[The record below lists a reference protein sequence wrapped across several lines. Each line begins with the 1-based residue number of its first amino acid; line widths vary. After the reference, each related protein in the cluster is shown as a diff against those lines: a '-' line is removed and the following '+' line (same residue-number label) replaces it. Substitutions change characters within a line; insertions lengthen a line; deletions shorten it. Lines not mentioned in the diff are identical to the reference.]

1 MTKMW
6 LGFGFLGAVAAIET
20 IRRVPR
26 LDSPQSL
33 LEVELSSESPKPVA
47 MAESLIALA
56 MADADT
62 GSAAGNQAL
71 GNELS
76 RKAQSAMQ
84 EMRKRVESDRHKMWK
99 SLKDAYH
106 AIENCLMDQ
115 DPKVASLLADG
126 KVEDNAVEAAQSEMQ
141 MMADLDK
148 MASDHRSCRMEEDSA
163 FAATM
168 GCQAANGGK
177 VCIPVNEAHQTQKKI
192 CDDAQILLEK
202 KACQVASKSKACDER
217 MKCHAEQTKAYE
229 AAREAAEKNEKE
241 LRREE
246 HALVQIECI
255 LTSSPG
261 SFENC
266 KDLLRTPR
274 FATVTASGSL
284 LEDASAML
292 AEFPKP
298 PAAKACLAS
307 DEARSL
313 LMSFFVGLPQGAPAL
328 ACSSD
333 CCMDNV

>member
-1 MTKMW
+1 
-6 LGFGFLGAVAAIET
+6 VAAISTHEQ

-26 LDSPQSL
+26 PDSPQSL

-56 MADADT
+56 MADADA
-62 GSAAGNQAL
+62 GSVVGNQAL

-84 EMRKRVESDRHKMWK
+84 EMRKRVESDRREMWK
-99 SLKDAYH
+99 SLSDAYH
-106 AIENCLMDQ
+106 AVENCVMDK
-115 DPKVASLLADG
+115 DPKIASLLADG
-126 KVEDNAVEAAQSEMQ
+126 KVEDNAVEASQSEMQ

-163 FAATM
+163 RAATI
-168 GCQAANGGK
+168 GCQAAHGGT
-177 VCIPVNEAHQTQKKI
+177 VCTPVNDAHQTQKKI
-192 CDDAQILLEK
+192 CDDAQILLEQT
-202 KACQVASKSKACDER
+202 ACRVASESKACDER
-217 MKCHAEQTKAYE
+217 MKCLAEQTKAYE
-229 AAREAAEKNEKE
+229 AAREAAEKHEKE

-255 LTSSPG
+255 LTTSPG
-261 SFENC
+261 SFANC

-274 FATVTASGSL
+274 FMISQASGSL
-284 LEDASAML
+284 VEDPSAMVK
-292 AEFPKP
+292 FPQP
-298 PAAKACLAS
+298 PAAKACLAGN
-307 DEARSL
+307 EAKNL

-333 CCMDNV
+333 CCKDIV